1 MVSRP
6 AWLTPRAAGVGS
18 TVTAVVVAL
27 LVWWL
32 QGEGGTTPTADEPT
46 TSPSSYS
53 ASAEPTPGAT
63 ASSSQSAG
71 TPAPTAP
78 TASAPLETLTVS
90 GSDEFVVPGDDP
102 TDAMPAT
109 DPDSGLPYVA
119 LADLPPEAAET
130 VDLIDAGGPF
140 PYDKDGSTFGN
151 YEGLLPDHESGYYE
165 EYTVETP
172 GSPDRGARRIVAGAA
187 GELYWTADHYE
198 SFERIWR

>member
-1 MVSRP
+1 MASRP
-6 AWLTPRAAGVGS
+6 AWLTLRGASVGS

-32 QGEGGTTPTADEPT
+32 QGPDGSTTTASDEPTTPTA
-46 TSPSSYS
+46 SVS
-53 ASAEPTPGAT
+53 ASQTPTGAT
-63 ASSSQSAG
+63 SGAPSG
-71 TPAPTAP
+71 APT
-78 TASAPLETLTVS
+78 
-90 GSDEFVVPGDDP
+90 GSVLPE
-102 TDAMPAT
+102 T

-119 LADLPPEAAET
+119 LADLPPEAIDT

-172 GSPDRGARRIVAGAA
+172 GSPDRGARRIVAGDA

>member
-1 MVSRP
+1 MASRP
-6 AWLTPRAAGVGS
+6 AWLTPRAASVGS
-18 TVTAVVVAL
+18 TATAVVVAL

-32 QGEGGTTPTADEPT
+32 QGAGGSTTTTSDEPTTPTA
-46 TSPSSYS
+46 S
-53 ASAEPTPGAT
+53 ASASQTP
-63 ASSSQSAG
+63 
-71 TPAPTAP
+71 
-78 TASAPLETLTVS
+78 S
-90 GSDEFVVPGDDP
+90 GDP
-102 TDAMPAT
+102 TGSVPET

-119 LADLPPEAAET
+119 LADLPPEAIDT
-130 VDLIDAGGPF
+130 VALIDAGGPF

-172 GSPDRGARRIVAGAA
+172 GSPDRGARRIVAGDA